1 MEENKQVIGEDAAYE
16 AQWMTEAE
24 EQEHVEDITSR
35 LFRAYMALPEPPDN
49 AATFALKREEWL
61 NAAEITCD
69 CSSFLDHIGDAMNEH
84 TLDELHYP
92 MQKIV
97 AEYLMALGAREDNR
111 KALKHAR
118 AYESQVEMN
127 RACAALGTL
136 LMPLICDYLGRIEP

>member
-49 AATFALKREEWL
+49 AATFALNLEEWL
-61 NAAEITCD
+61 HAAEITGETAE
-69 CSSFLDHIGDAMNEH
+69 FIDHIGDAMNEH
-84 TLDELHYP
+84 THGELHYP
-92 MQKIV
+92 MQRIV
-97 AEYLMALGAREDNR
+97 AEYLLALGAREDNR

-118 AYESQVEMN
+118 AYDSQVQMN

-136 LMPLICDYLGRIEP
+136 LMPLIVDYLGRIEP